1 MKIHSRPSSV
11 VDGRLP
17 WHLHSSRLM
26 SCLSP
31 AGALSARKQRTH
43 SSRSSSSSSSSSRTS
58 QLWCGHCVAPIIIF
72 VCEMK
77 RARSDPS
84 PLLRP
89 RPRPLLS
96 LSLSLS
102 RRKQGRPSPSISA
115 PRPPNRVSY
124 GRTASPPSPPSPP
137 TATSTASTADA
148 QDNGSGVSS
157 KRKASWG
164 RGLRS
169 IDDRSN
175 ERMKG
180 LLLLCAFLTRSG

>member
-1 MKIHSRPSSV
+1 
-11 VDGRLP
+11 
-17 WHLHSSRLM
+17 M

-43 SSRSSSSSSSSSRTS
+43 SSRSSSSSSSRTS

-102 RRKQGRPSPSISA
+102 LSPQAGTSQPFYLRAAPAQPSIV
-115 PRPPNRVSY
+115 RPYRITAITAVAANRY
-124 GRTASPPSPPSPP
+124 LNGIDGGGDN
-137 TATSTASTADA
+137 DA

-180 LLLLCAFLTRSG
+180 LLLCAFLTRSG

>member
-1 MKIHSRPSSV
+1 MTPR
-11 VDGRLP
+11 
-17 WHLHSSRLM
+17 
-26 SCLSP
+26 
-31 AGALSARKQRTH
+31 
-43 SSRSSSSSSSSSRTS
+43 RSS
-58 QLWCGHCVAPIIIF
+58 APAP
-72 VCEMK
+72 VLSC
-77 RARSDPS
+77 
-84 PLLRP
+84 
-89 RPRPLLS
+89 LS

-102 RRKQGRPSPSISA
+102 PQAGTSQPFYLRAAPAQPSIV
-115 PRPPNRVSY
+115 RPYRITAITAVAANRY
-124 GRTASPPSPPSPP
+124 LNGIDGGGDN
-137 TATSTASTADA
+137 DA